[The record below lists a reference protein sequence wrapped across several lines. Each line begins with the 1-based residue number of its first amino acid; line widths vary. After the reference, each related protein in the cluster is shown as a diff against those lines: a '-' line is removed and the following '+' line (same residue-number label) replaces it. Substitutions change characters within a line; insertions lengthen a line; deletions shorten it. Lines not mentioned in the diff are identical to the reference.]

1 MSEEDVRGGL
11 RDAVAD
17 EPPLDFDPDTLVAAA
32 RHQITRRRSLIAAG
46 VATVAVVVAAV
57 AVPVV
62 LGRVTTYQ
70 AADQPTTAAS
80 PTTTKPSPTPSQWP
94 PPDVQ
99 TPSYTADDLRG
110 RGQQMKAHLET
121 AAPALLTQASA
132 FEFNEFGGEATD
144 DFYEGQNSVNAEFS
158 FVVDNNRYS
167 VFVTVWAPGSAN
179 DLLDTVCPANDSC
192 QQLGKQDGGLL
203 VATTENVD
211 AEHTISTVYHFRN
224 SGGVVQIAAY
234 NYDMGGAAQAMP
246 TIPVTVDQ
254 QKALA
259 TDPEL
264 WL

>member
-17 EPPLDFDPDTLVAAA
+17 EPPLDFDPDELVATA

-46 VATVAVVVAAV
+46 VATVAVVAAAV

-70 AADQPTTAAS
+70 AADQPTTAAA
-80 PTTTKPSPTPSQWP
+80 TTKPSPTPGQWP

-110 RGQQMKAHLET
+110 RGQQMKGHLET

-144 DFYEGQNSVNAEFS
+144 DFYEGQDSINAEFS
-158 FVVDNNRYS
+158 FVVDNSRYS

-179 DLLDTVCPANDSC
+179 DLLDTVCPSSDSC
-192 QQLGKQDGGLL
+192 QRLGAQDGGQL
-203 VATTENVD
+203 VATTEAVD
-211 AEHTISTVYHFRN
+211 TERTISTVYHFRK

-234 NYDMGGAAQAMP
+234 NYDMSTDAPAMP